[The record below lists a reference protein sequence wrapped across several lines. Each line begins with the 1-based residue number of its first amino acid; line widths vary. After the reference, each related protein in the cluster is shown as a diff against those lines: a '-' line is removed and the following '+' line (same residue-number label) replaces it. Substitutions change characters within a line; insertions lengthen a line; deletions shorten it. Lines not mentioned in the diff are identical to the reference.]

1 MSVGTDS
8 IKRAVVK
15 KTETEKKKTGKKPAE
30 TKSVET
36 KSLEVK
42 SSVIPK
48 AAEIEKPDEAGNKVY
63 RITDELPIYLL

>member
-15 KTETEKKKTGKKPAE
+15 KTETEKKKTGKKPSEAKSSE
-30 TKSVET
+30 T
-36 KSLEVK
+36 K

-48 AAEIEKPDEAGNKVY
+48 AAETTKTYEADNKVY
-63 RITDELPIYLL
+63 RVTDELPFYLL

>member
-15 KTETEKKKTGKKPAE
+15 KTETEKKKTGKKQPD
-30 TKSVET
+30 TKSPET
-36 KSLEVK
+36 K

-48 AAEIEKPDEAGNKVY
+48 AAETEKTDGAGSKVY
-63 RITDELPIYLL
+63 HITDELPIYLL

>member
-15 KTETEKKKTGKKPAE
+15 KTETEKKKTGKKQPE
-30 TKSVET
+30 TKSSET
-36 KSLEVK
+36 K

-48 AAEIEKPDEAGNKVY
+48 AAGIEKTDEAGNKVY
-63 RITDELPIYLL
+63 HVTDELPFYLL

>member
-15 KTETEKKKTGKKPAE
+15 KTETEKKKPGKKQPE
-30 TKSVET
+30 T
-36 KSLEVK
+36 K

-48 AAEIEKPDEAGNKVY
+48 AAGTEKTDEAGNRVY
-63 RITDELPIYLL
+63 HITDELPFYLL

>member
-15 KTETEKKKTGKKPAE
+15 KTETEKKKTGKKTTE
-30 TKSVET
+30 T
-36 KSLEVK
+36 K

-48 AAEIEKPDEAGNKVY
+48 AAETVKTDEAGNKAY
-63 RITDELPIYLL
+63 RITEELPFYLL

>member
-15 KTETEKKKTGKKPAE
+15 KTETEKKKTGKKPSEA
-30 TKSVET
+30 
-36 KSLEVK
+36 K

-48 AAEIEKPDEAGNKVY
+48 ADVIEKTDETGNKVY
-63 RITDELPIYLL
+63 SVTDELPFYLL